1 MRAHRR
7 ARQGGV
13 TLVELMI
20 TVFVLAILTAIA
32 APSFRDMMRRGQVRS
47 AGQALLA
54 SFAYAR
60 SEAVTR
66 GTFVSICPSA
76 NGSACTDT
84 TGYESGWIVYAYP
97 AGADGADQSY
107 DSSDDSFVLLRH
119 VEAASGV
126 AVTAADKQVI
136 SFGQQG
142 QLLRTGG
149 VQFAV
154 CGKDHDG
161 EVANTDKVKGSLVDV
176 GEGGAG
182 HSSTMKPDAS
192 CTPGG

>member
-7 ARQGGV
+7 AGQGGV

-20 TVFVLAILTAIA
+20 TIFVLAILMAVA
-32 APSFRDMMRRGQVRS
+32 VPSFRDAMRRGEVRS
-47 AGQALLA
+47 AGQSLMA
-54 SFAYAR
+54 SLAYAR

-66 GTFVSICPSA
+66 GTFVSICASTNGASCADSA
-76 NGSACTDT
+76 S
-84 TGYESGWIVYAYP
+84 YESGWIIYAYP
-97 AGADGADQSY
+97 VGADGADQSY
-107 DSSDDSFVLLRH
+107 DSSDGSFVLLRH
-119 VEAASGV
+119 VDATSGV
-126 AVTAADKQVI
+126 AMTAADKQVI

-161 EVANTDKVKGSLVDV
+161 EVANTDKVKGSLVEV
-176 GEGGAG
+176 SEGGA
-182 HSSTMKPDAS
+182 SRSRTLKPDAS
-192 CTPGG
+192 CTPG